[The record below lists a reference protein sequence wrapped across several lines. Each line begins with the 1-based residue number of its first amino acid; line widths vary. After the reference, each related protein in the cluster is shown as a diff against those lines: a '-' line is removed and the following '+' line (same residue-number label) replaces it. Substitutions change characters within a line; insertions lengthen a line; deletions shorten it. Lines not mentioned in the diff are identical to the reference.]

1 MTHPESPARAAPLA
15 EVARL
20 FLRLGFVAF
29 GGPAAHI
36 AMFRDEVVVRRQW
49 ITDEHFLD
57 LLGATNLIPGPNST
71 EMALH
76 IGYVRAGKR
85 GLITAGLCFI
95 LPAMLIVLALAA
107 AYVEYGTTPAAEW
120 LLYGIKP
127 VIIAVIVQ
135 AIWKLLKPAVKG
147 PTLGLIGAVTFVL
160 YLAGVYELLLL
171 FGSGLLF
178 MLIKNAARL
187 RRASGITAAR
197 GLGWLGLPGALITPT
212 AAAAPASLS
221 VLFLT
226 FLKIGA
232 IWYGSGYVLLA
243 FLRTDFVERLGWITN
258 QQLLDA
264 VAVGQFT
271 PGPLLTA
278 ATFIGYVVKGFPGAL
293 LATLGIILPSFIFVW
308 ATNPFIPRLRRSPW
322 LSALLDGV
330 NVAALG
336 LMAAVTLELG
346 ISAVQD
352 AFTLVLAA
360 SAAALL
366 FRFKVNSTW
375 LIIGGGIAGLCYS
388 LVT

>member
-135 AIWKLLKPAVKG
+135 AIWKLLKTAVKG

-197 GLGWLGLPGALITPT
+197 GLGWLGLPGALLTPT

-271 PGPLLTA
+271 PGPLLTT
-278 ATFIGYVVKGFPGAL
+278 ATFIGYIVKGFPGAL

-366 FRFKVNSTW
+366 FRFKVNSTR